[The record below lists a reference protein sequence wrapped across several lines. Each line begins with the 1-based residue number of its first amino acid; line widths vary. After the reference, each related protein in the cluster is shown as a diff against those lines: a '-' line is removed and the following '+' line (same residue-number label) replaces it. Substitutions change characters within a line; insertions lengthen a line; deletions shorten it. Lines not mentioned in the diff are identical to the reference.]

1 MSHKV
6 SWRERLPGHGNI
18 FTPHAGS
25 MMIHVHRES
34 GLAHRTV
41 TLKAWQVRALR
52 LLMSKWFFVAMGA
65 AALSW
70 SYLAIQA
77 ARVPTLKER
86 VAYLQLDARRLDTLQ
101 HALVQLQARYDQVRK
116 MLTTAP
122 QDEKGAARNPRSSS
136 SVPSSGKQ
144 P

>member
-1 MSHKV
+1 MPHKM
-6 SWRERLPGHGNI
+6 SWRERVPGHGNI

-52 LLMSKWFFVAMGA
+52 LVMSKWFFVALGA
-65 AALSW
+65 ATLSW
-70 SYLAIQA
+70 SYLALQA
-77 ARVPTLKER
+77 ARVPMLKER

-116 MLTTAP
+116 MLTAAP
-122 QDEKGAARNPRSSS
+122 EGEKGAVGNPRSIG
-136 SVPSSGKQ
+136 SVPSTAKQ

>member
-1 MSHKV
+1 MPHRA

-34 GLAHRTV
+34 GVAHRTV
-41 TLKAWQVRALR
+41 TLRSWQVRALR
-52 LLMSKWFFVAMGA
+52 LLMSRWFFVALGA
-65 AALSW
+65 GALSW

-77 ARVPTLKER
+77 ARVPRLKER
-86 VAYLQLDARRLDTLQ
+86 VTLLELDARRLDTLQ
-101 HALVQLQARYDQVRK
+101 HALTQLQARYDQVRK
-116 MLTTAP
+116 MLTV
-122 QDEKGAARNPRSSS
+122 AARGDEGAVRKLGSDSVSSTR
-136 SVPSSGKQ
+136 KQ

>member
-1 MSHKV
+1 MLHKM

-25 MMIHVHRES
+25 MLIHVHRES

-52 LLMSKWFFVAMGA
+52 LLMSKWFFVALGA
-65 AALSW
+65 CVLSW
-70 SYLAIQA
+70 SYLALQA
-77 ARVPTLKER
+77 ARVPMLKER

-101 HALVQLQARYDQVRK
+101 HALVQLQSRYDQVRK
-116 MLTTAP
+116 MLTAAA
-122 QDEKGAARNPRSSS
+122 QGEKGAGSDPISSS
-136 SVPSSGKQ
+136 SVPSKGRQ

>member
-1 MSHKV
+1 MPHKA

-52 LLMSKWFFVAMGA
+52 LLMSKWFFAALGA
-65 AALSW
+65 GALSW

-77 ARVPTLKER
+77 ARVPTLIER
-86 VAYLQLDARRLDTLQ
+86 VAYLQQDARRLDTLQ

-116 MLTTAP
+116 MLTAAP
-122 QDEKGAARNPRSSS
+122 QEEKSAVANPRSNSP
-136 SVPSSGKQ
+136 VPSKTRQ